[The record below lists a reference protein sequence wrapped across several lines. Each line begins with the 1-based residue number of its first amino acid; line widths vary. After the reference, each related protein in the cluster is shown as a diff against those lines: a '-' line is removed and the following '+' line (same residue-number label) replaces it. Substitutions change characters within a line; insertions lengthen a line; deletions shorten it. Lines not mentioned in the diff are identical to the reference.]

1 MKLRTILISFTSC
14 SLLLSG
20 CSSIPNPFSKDDQ
33 TEEQPSDQ
41 LSEVNK
47 DENKEQNQND
57 QEQNREKDSEKDSD
71 KEKEAD
77 KGPDLPAPE
86 ETVEV
91 NAEGEKI
98 VTNVMDPLVLVNK
111 ERNLP
116 EDFVPETLTIPDI
129 PFAFE
134 GDHPKKQMQQAA
146 ADAIEDLF
154 AQAEKDDIPLLAQ
167 SGYRS
172 YSTQKVIFA
181 SNAESNGQEEANKY
195 SARAGQSEHQ
205 TGLTMDVTS
214 PEASFQLIEEFGET
228 TAGKWVKDN
237 APKYGFIIR
246 YPKGKEEITGYQ
258 YEPWHLR
265 YVGKE
270 HATRIHEQ
278 NLTLE
283 EYLGA
288 PVEPVNSSE

>member
-1 MKLRTILISFTSC
+1 MKLRTVLISFTC
-14 SLLLSG
+14 FSLLLSG

-33 TEEQPSDQ
+33 TEEQPSGQ
-41 LSEVNK
+41 PSEDNQ
-47 DENKEQNQND
+47 DENTKKDQND
-57 QEQNREKDSEKDSD
+57 QEQNPED

-77 KGPDLPAPE
+77 KEPDLPSSE

-91 NAEGEKI
+91 NADGEKI

-116 EDFVPETLTIPDI
+116 ADFVPETLTVPDI

-134 GDHPKKQMQQAA
+134 GDHPKKQMQQVAA
-146 ADAIEDLF
+146 EAIEDMF
-154 AQAEKDDIPLLAQ
+154 DQADKDDIPLLAQ

-172 YSTQKVIFA
+172 YSTQKAIFA

-214 PEASFQLIEEFGET
+214 PEVSFQLIEEFGET

-237 APKYGFIIR
+237 AHKYGFIIR
-246 YPKGKEEITGYQ
+246 YPKGKEGITGYQ

-270 HATRIHEQ
+270 HAARIHEK

-288 PVEPVNSSE
+288 PVEPVNSTE

>member
-1 MKLRTILISFTSC
+1 MKIRTILISFTSL

-20 CSSIPNPFSKDDQ
+20 CSSIPNPFEKKDQ
-33 TEEQPSDQ
+33 TEEQPSEQPSGEKEDDAKEPEQDDQ
-41 LSEVNK
+41 SDQNT
-47 DENKEQNQND
+47 DEE
-57 QEQNREKDSEKDSD
+57 
-71 KEKEAD
+71 EKEAD
-77 KGPDLPAPE
+77 KGPELPSPE
-86 ETVEV
+86 ETVTV
-91 NAEGEKI
+91 NADGEKI

-116 EDFVPETLTIPDI
+116 EDFIPETLTVPEI
-129 PFAFE
+129 PFTFE
-134 GDHPKKQMQQAA
+134 EDHPKKQMQEVAA
-146 ADAIEDLF
+146 EAIEEMF
-154 AQAEKDDIPLLAQ
+154 AQAETDGIPLLAQ

-172 YSTQKVIFA
+172 YSTQKSIFA
-181 SNAESNGQEEANKY
+181 SNAEKNGHEEANKY
-195 SARAGQSEHQ
+195 SAQAGQSEHQ

-214 PEASFQLIEEFGET
+214 PEVDFGLIEEFGET

-237 APKYGFIIR
+237 AHKYGFIVR
-246 YPKGKEEITGYQ
+246 YPKGKEGVTGYQ

-270 HATRIHEQ
+270 HAKAIYEQ

-288 PVEPVNSSE
+288 PVEPVNSTE